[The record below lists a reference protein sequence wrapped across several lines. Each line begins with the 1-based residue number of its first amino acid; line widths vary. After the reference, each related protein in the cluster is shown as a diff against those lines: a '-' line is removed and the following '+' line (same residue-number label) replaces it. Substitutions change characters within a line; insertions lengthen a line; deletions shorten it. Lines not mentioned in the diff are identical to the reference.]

1 MISLKDIR
9 PYIGPAQDQMAI
21 SGRGIERFL
30 KEHEAEGG
38 LDLDP
43 DFQRGHVWTDVHR
56 TRYLEHLLR
65 GGQHGRVIVWN
76 SPTYAYHDR
85 RADTDL
91 PTTLV
96 IVDGKQRLTAVRMF
110 LDDRVGVFGGNRLSD
125 FDEQSQR
132 DILISTSNLLRL
144 TMHMHGL
151 QYRRELL
158 DLYLQLNE
166 GAIAHSP
173 EELDRVRALR
183 DATSIP
189 ESLR

>member
-1 MISLKDIR
+1 MMSLKHIR

-30 KEHEAEGG
+30 REHEAEGG

-43 DFQRGHVWTDVHR
+43 DFQRGHVWTDLHR
-56 TRYLEHLLR
+56 TRYLQHLLR

-85 RADTDL
+85 RADSDL

-96 IVDGKQRLTAVRMF
+96 VVDGKQRLTAVRMF
-110 LDDRVGVFGGNRLSD
+110 LNDEVQVFGGNRLSD
-125 FDEQSQR
+125 FDDQSQQ
-132 DILISTSNLLRL
+132 DILMSTSNLLRL

-166 GAIAHSP
+166 GAIAHTP
-173 EELDRVRALR
+173 EELDRVRTLR
-183 DATSIP
+183 NATPLP

>member
-9 PYIGPAQDQMAI
+9 PYIGPAQDQMAV
-21 SGRGIERFL
+21 SGRGIERFI
-30 KEHEAEGG
+30 EDHGREGG
-38 LDLDP
+38 VDLDP
-43 DFQRGHVWTDVHR
+43 DFQRGHVWQDHHR
-56 TRYLEHLLR
+56 TRYVEHLLR

-76 SPTYAYHDR
+76 SPDYAYHDR
-85 RADTDL
+85 RSDSDL

-96 IVDGKQRLTAVRMF
+96 VVDGKQRLTAVRLF
-110 LDDRVGVFGGNRLSD
+110 LADQVEVFGGNRLSD
-125 FDEQSQR
+125 FDEQSR
-132 DILISTSNLLRL
+132 SDILMSTSNLLRL

-166 GAIAHSP
+166 GAIAHAP
-173 EELDRVRALR
+173 EEIDRVRALR
-183 DATSIP
+183 DAAPVP

>member
-9 PYIGPAQDQMAI
+9 PYVGPAKDQTAV

-30 KEHEAEGG
+30 AEHGIEGG

-43 DFQRGHVWTDVHR
+43 DFQRGHVWTGMHR
-56 TRYLEHLLR
+56 TRYVEHLLR

-85 RADTDL
+85 RADADL

-96 IVDGKQRLTAVRMF
+96 IVDGKQRLTAIRMF
-110 LDDRVGVFGGNRLSD
+110 IAGEVEVFGGNRLSD
-125 FDEQSQR
+125 FDGTSQR
-132 DILISTSNLLRL
+132 DILMSTSNVLRL

-166 GAIAHSP
+166 GSIAHAP
-173 EELDRVRALR
+173 EELDRVRSLR
-183 DATSIP
+183 DAASIP